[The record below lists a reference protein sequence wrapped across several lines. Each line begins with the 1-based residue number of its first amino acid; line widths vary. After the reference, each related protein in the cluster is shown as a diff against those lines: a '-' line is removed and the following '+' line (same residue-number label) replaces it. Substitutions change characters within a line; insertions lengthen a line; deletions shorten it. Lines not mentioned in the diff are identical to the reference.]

1 MTQKS
6 TTAGSAVSTG
16 SSTPGTPPTSR
27 PRTSEEMYEAFM
39 EGVRSEFAPLTPAQE
54 QEVETLKADLRAQG
68 LLPK

>member
-1 MTQKS
+1 
-6 TTAGSAVSTG
+6 
-16 SSTPGTPPTSR
+16 
-27 PRTSEEMYEAFM
+27 M